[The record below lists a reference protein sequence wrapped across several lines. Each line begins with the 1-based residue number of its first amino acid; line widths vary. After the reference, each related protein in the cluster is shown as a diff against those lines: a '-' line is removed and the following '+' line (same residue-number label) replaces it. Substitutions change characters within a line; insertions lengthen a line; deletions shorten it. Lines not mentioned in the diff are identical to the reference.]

1 MRIPQVFTLIL
12 TNHIR
17 NIIQQK
23 TLASD
28 LLTRVCLSSTQTR
41 GRTGMDVTPLV
52 FETSASTDSAI
63 WAFFLNAMQRYC
75 FILKY
80 ANFRTVFSKKSI
92 HH

>member
-1 MRIPQVFTLIL
+1 MF
-12 TNHIR
+12 
-17 NIIQQK
+17 
-23 TLASD
+23 D
-28 LLTRVCLSSTQTR
+28 LQILSSFSCTQTR

-63 WAFFLNAMQRYC
+63 WAFFSNAMQRYC

-80 ANFRTVFSKKSI
+80 ANFRIVFSKKSI